1 MYNTKNHVLIRDII
15 SKFHPDFITNYPLS
29 AWALANPQKLNIEGL
44 IEETLAAV
52 GGYDFVDEDGYD
64 FNDSCQSD
72 SKTTSVNIKTRVVE
86 VKNIESKIGA
96 LRITVFNP
104 LKDSVDFMFI
114 PSDDRV
120 KLARACYGTSMFKQ
134 RLQMNWNS
142 DCDHY
147 NMFEQFR
154 MPTFKDMARADY
166 QDWTQRKL
174 GLIPN

>member
-1 MYNTKNHVLIRDII
+1 MYNNKNYVLMRDVITKHHPMFAD
-15 SKFHPDFITNYPLS
+15 SKSLRE
-29 AWALANPQKLNIEGL
+29 WGLAKPQLFNIESL

-52 GGYDFVDEDGYD
+52 GGYDFVDAAGYD

-86 VKNIESKIGA
+86 VKNVESKIGA
-96 LRITVFNP
+96 LRITIFNP
-104 LKDSVDFMFI
+104 LKDSIDFMFI
-114 PSDDRV
+114 PSDNRV

-134 RLQMNWNS
+134 RLLMSWNS

-154 MPTFKDMARADY
+154 MPTFNDLAQATHE
-166 QDWTQRKL
+166 DWAERKFSTVL
-174 GLIPN
+174 N